1 MKVGKNKWEAGRLHK
16 GYSPIDSNLLLYTF
30 FSSSHE
36 VKLDRR
42 SVSSLKR
49 SEHSDEDVFFCISV
63 RLLCNA
69 RDIIFS
75 NDWPY
80 RLFSFA
86 TSILIGK
93 GTGLFASIHRELQHE
108 EHLQMMSGE
117 RSAGGHHEVGGNN
130 GWTSARWQSRP
141 SGVLYCN
148 GEGVRDSIKASHAF
162 VVFENEN
169 LIEKTT
175 FLSAVPVTSFKI
187 LFMILIV
194 TMPCANPWFPLH
206 TCYIHKKQT
215 KFQS

>member
-93 GTGLFASIHRELQHE
+93 GTGLLQAYIGSCSMKSTSKWCRENVRRVATTRLGVITG
-108 EHLQMMSGE
+108 EHLRGDK
-117 RSAGGHHEVGGNN
+117 A
-130 GWTSARWQSRP
+130 ARQGYCIAMGKGCEIQLRRLTHLSCSRTRIW
-141 SGVLYCN
+141 SRRRRFYL
-148 GEGVRDSIKASHAF
+148 
-162 VVFENEN
+162 
-169 LIEKTT
+169 
-175 FLSAVPVTSFKI
+175 
-187 LFMILIV
+187 
-194 TMPCANPWFPLH
+194 
-206 TCYIHKKQT
+206 Q
-215 KFQS
+215 FQ

>member
-130 GWTSARWQSRP
+130 GWTSARWQSRQ

-148 GEGVRDSIKASHAF
+148 GEGVQDSIKASHAF
-162 VVFENEN
+162 VVFKNREFDREDDVFICSSSNFVQN
-169 LIEKTT
+169 SIHDSYSHYAMCK
-175 FLSAVPVTSFKI
+175 S
-187 LFMILIV
+187 MISV
-194 TMPCANPWFPLH
+194 AHTLH
-206 TCYIHKKQT
+206 
-215 KFQS
+215 S